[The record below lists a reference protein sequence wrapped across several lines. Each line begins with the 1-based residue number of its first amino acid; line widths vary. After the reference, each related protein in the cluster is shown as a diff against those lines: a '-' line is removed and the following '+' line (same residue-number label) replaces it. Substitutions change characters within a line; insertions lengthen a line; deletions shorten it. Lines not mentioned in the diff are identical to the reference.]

1 MLFMLVILLITFITL
16 KIKTPSLPEDN
27 PQDEDSLK
35 TGVWLGIGLFTLTT
49 IYLGLYLIFHSRSS
63 LTLTFFTQSFF
74 HSIVKVGFLSYFVH
88 KTPNLYNFV
97 MNSFQLN
104 VVNPVNEQKN
114 TLRLAS
120 FQPTITQKV
129 DVIV

>member
-49 IYLGLYLIFHSRSS
+49 IYLGLYLIFHS
-63 LTLTFFTQSFF
+63 
-74 HSIVKVGFLSYFVH
+74 IVGL
-88 KTPNLYNFV
+88 L
-97 MNSFQLN
+97 
-104 VVNPVNEQKN
+104 
-114 TLRLAS
+114 
-120 FQPTITQKV
+120 
-129 DVIV
+129 